1 VRKDGGVFDDALRTA
16 VGSAVHVPLLIVLG
30 GLPGTGKTT
39 VARGLAGDLSAV
51 HLRIDTIEEIIR
63 KASDVQGEVVD
74 VGYRVAYGLAL
85 DNLRLGHW
93 VIADAVNP
101 LPLVREAWRAV
112 ADAGA
117 AGIVEIELVCSDPEV
132 HRARVGGRTADIAG
146 ATLPSWEDVAGR
158 HYVPWEPTPVRIDTS
173 VAAPQDCVRQA
184 LTAIMRA
191 QGPPLR

>member
-1 VRKDGGVFDDALRTA
+1 MRKDGGVFDDALRTA

-132 HRARVGGRTADIAG
+132 HRARVSGRTADIVG
-146 ATLPSWEDVAGR
+146 ATLPSWEDVVGR
-158 HYVPWEPTPVRIDTS
+158 HYEPWEPTPVRIDTS